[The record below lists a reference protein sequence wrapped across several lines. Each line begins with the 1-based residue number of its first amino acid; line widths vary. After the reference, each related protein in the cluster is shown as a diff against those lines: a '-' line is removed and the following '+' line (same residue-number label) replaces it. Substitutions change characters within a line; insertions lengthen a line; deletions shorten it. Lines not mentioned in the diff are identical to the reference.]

1 MEMRYFW
8 VGDKVAQDMYI
19 LSWHPGQENL
29 ADYQSKHHIGS
40 HHLAVR
46 PWYLHHEDSPRL
58 LPRAIRPSALK
69 GCVGTLQNGYLR
81 KVPLPQ
87 VPRHQSTSLAA
98 VAATSLVNPCATG
111 YLPDTRIPMY
121 NNLCRL
127 LLDTG
132 KQCLPLRLVG

>member
-1 MEMRYFW
+1 M
-8 VGDKVAQDMYI
+8 
-19 LSWHPGQENL
+19 PGQ
-29 ADYQSKHHIGS
+29 SK
-40 HHLAVR
+40 VMC
-46 PWYLHHEDSPRL
+46 YLDCARTGDGRGVVS
-58 LPRAIRPSALK
+58 
-69 GCVGTLQNGYLR
+69 VGTLQNGYLR
-81 KVPLPQ
+81 KVPLPR

-111 YLPDTRIPMY
+111 YLPDTRISIY